1 SSASA
6 SSYLNSFLLLAS
18 PHWLPSSLSKPKTQT
33 FKSQLKMVHYL
44 PMDCANPDKP
54 MPLAGQGPNT
64 LPTSAAKHENQPLVF
79 DASVLGSESNIPSQF
94 IWPDHEKPCLEAPE
108 LVIPTIDM
116 GVLLSGDPLAVSK
129 AAELV
134 NEACKKHGFFL
145 VVNHGVDSGLIDKAQ
160 QYMDLFFG
168 MQLSEKQRAQ
178 RKTGENYGYASSFVG
193 RFSSKLPWK
202 ETLSFRY
209 CSDSQN
215 IVEEYLVN
223 VMGADFRHFGR
234 LYQDYCEAMGKL
246 SQGIM
251 QLIGISLGLDQA
263 YFRDFFEGHD
273 SILRLNHYPPC
284 QKPELALGTGPH
296 SDPTALTILHQDQV
310 GGLQVFADG
319 KWHAVT
325 PIPGSFVV
333 NIGDT
338 FMALSNGIYKSCLHR
353 AVVNSQT
360 VRRSL
365 AFFLCPRMDKPVTPP
380 AGLLSSE
387 NPRIYPDFTWA
398 TLLEFT
404 QKYYRADMKTLDAF
418 SHWLQE
424 QDTNKKTP

>member
-1 SSASA
+1 
-6 SSYLNSFLLLAS
+6 
-18 PHWLPSSLSKPKTQT
+18 
-33 FKSQLKMVHYL
+33 MVHYL

-223 VMGADFRHFGR
+223 VMGADFRHFG
-234 LYQDYCEAMGKL
+234 
-246 SQGIM
+246 
-251 QLIGISLGLDQA
+251 
-263 YFRDFFEGHD
+263 
-273 SILRLNHYPPC
+273 
-284 QKPELALGTGPH
+284 
-296 SDPTALTILHQDQV
+296 
-310 GGLQVFADG
+310 
-319 KWHAVT
+319 
-325 PIPGSFVV
+325 
-333 NIGDT
+333 
-338 FMALSNGIYKSCLHR
+338 
-353 AVVNSQT
+353 
-360 VRRSL
+360 
-365 AFFLCPRMDKPVTPP
+365 MDKPVTPP

>member
-1 SSASA
+1 
-6 SSYLNSFLLLAS
+6 
-18 PHWLPSSLSKPKTQT
+18 
-33 FKSQLKMVHYL
+33 
-44 PMDCANPDKP
+44 
-54 MPLAGQGPNT
+54 MPALGERPN
-64 LPTSAAKHENQPLVF
+64 LIPTSGAKNEHQPLVF
-79 DASVLGSESNIPSQF
+79 DASILGSESNIPSQF

-108 LVIPTIDM
+108 FVIPSIDL

-145 VVNHGVDSGLIDKAQ
+145 VVNHGVDSGLIYKAH

-168 MQLSEKQRAQ
+168 MQFSEKQKAQ
-178 RKTGENYGYASSFVG
+178 RKGGENYGYANSFLG

-209 CSDSQN
+209 CPDSPN
-215 IVEEYLVN
+215 IVEQYFES
-223 VMGADFRHFGR
+223 VMGEDFRHFGR
-234 LYQDYCEAMGKL
+234 LYQEYCEVMSKL
-246 SQGIM
+246 SLGIM
-251 QLIGISLGLDQA
+251 ELLGISLGLDQA
-263 YFRDFFEGHD
+263 YFRDFFEGND

-284 QKPELALGTGPH
+284 QKPDLTLGTGPH

-310 GGLQVFADG
+310 GGLQVFADE
-319 KWHAVT
+319 KWHSVA
-325 PIPGSFVV
+325 PIPEAFVV

-360 VRRSL
+360 VRRSI
-365 AFFLCPRMDKPVTPP
+365 AFFLCPKMDKVVTPP
-380 AGLLSSE
+380 AGLVNSA

-404 QKYYRADMKTLDAF
+404 QKHYRADMKTLNVF
-418 SHWLQE
+418 SNWLQDQE
-424 QDTNKKTP
+424 SNKKIH